1 VVIYV
6 CGIRIRFPV
15 ILSVTAILR
24 SKTQGEMNNSLY
36 QQICEHDAKFNSRKL
51 LIRISL
57 DFNQLLSHTVII
69 SVINAVYHS
78 IQLDV
83 VIF

>member
-24 SKTQGEMNNSLY
+24 SKTQGEMNNGLY
-36 QQICEHDAKFNSRKL
+36 QQICEHDAKFNHGLTHSQYKTL
-51 LIRISL
+51 GSTAKYLIVSKKK
-57 DFNQLLSHTVII
+57 
-69 SVINAVYHS
+69 Y
-78 IQLDV
+78 
-83 VIF
+83 